1 MDKQLVTL
9 LRQGSSVVRSAC
21 VVGFTLALALSVTPA
36 HAQDYSGR
44 IVMTGGIAAGGF
56 AAFNIWVDEY
66 ATNDERER
74 LITMLAEDGPE
85 KLESELAAK
94 EAGRFQMRG
103 EISNTLGYAHETLK
117 EDGGRIITLVGARPL
132 YVFEQAYLTRSRD
145 FPFGVI
151 QLDLGE
157 DGEGE
162 GSIFAAARI
171 RINRDGQV
179 EVTSYGNGQNFRI
192 ISVRAR

>member
-1 MDKQLVTL
+1 
-9 LRQGSSVVRSAC
+9 
-21 VVGFTLALALSVTPA
+21 
-36 HAQDYSGR
+36 
-44 IVMTGGIAAGGF
+44 MTGGISAGRF

-66 ATNDERER
+66 STNEERER
-74 LITMLAEDGPE
+74 LITMLAESGPA
-85 KLESELAAK
+85 KLESEIATT

-103 EISNTLGYAHETLK
+103 EISNTLGYAHEPLK
-117 EDGGRIITLVGARPL
+117 EAGGRIVTLVAARPL
-132 YVFEQAYLTRSRD
+132 FVFEQVYLTRSRD

-151 QLDLGE
+151 QLDLDE

-162 GSIFAAARI
+162 GTIFAAARI
-171 RINRDGQV
+171 RINEDGQV